1 LYLTRVIANQMQMLD
16 RPPEEEEE
24 AVEEEEEEPPIE

>member
-1 LYLTRVIANQMQMLD
+1 LTRVIADQMQMLD

-24 AVEEEEEEPPIE
+24 VLEEEEPPIE